1 MPAAGTVK
9 EMGIYILRT
18 ESELECG
25 LTAFS
30 KMIPTKRTVS
40 AFKLIKGWGQEG
52 HGSIDMNEDSA
63 DDLVR
68 ENAILIGVVAALV
81 VFGAWMMG
89 VPL

>member
-1 MPAAGTVK
+1 
-9 EMGIYILRT
+9 
-18 ESELECG
+18 
-25 LTAFS
+25 
-30 KMIPTKRTVS
+30 
-40 AFKLIKGWGQEG
+40 
-52 HGSIDMNEDSA
+52 MNEDSA